1 MTYPPGGQ
9 PPQDRPHYPQQQPT
23 SQPPPMGHGNPP
35 PMGHGSLP
43 PGQGHPPPMGNSSL
57 PPGYPPPGSLPGG
70 YPPRPPKK
78 SWTGLIAGSVALVA
92 LVIAGAVIV
101 GALLTSQGKGP
112 LSSDEK
118 KIELAIR
125 DFYEVL
131 GAHGFRAAAEK
142 ACAADRAEFDAMT
155 EEQKKE
161 FDAATVSVTIE
172 RIEGIV
178 VTGRSATAN
187 ITGKLTVAI
196 PGETPDSDT
205 STTEHLRKEDG
216 QWKVCSAPG
225 ST

>member
-1 MTYPPGGQ
+1 MTYPPGAQ
-9 PPQDRPHYPQQQPT
+9 PPQDRPHYPQQPT
-23 SQPPPMGHGNPP
+23 GQPPPMGYGNPP
-35 PMGHGSLP
+35 PSYP
-43 PGQGHPPPMGNSSL
+43 QPGG
-57 PPGYPPPGSLPGG
+57 LPGG

-78 SWTGLIAGSVALVA
+78 SWTGLIAGSVAIVA
-92 LVIAGAVIV
+92 LAVAGAVIA
-101 GALLTSQGKGP
+101 GIFLTSQGKGP

-118 KIELAIR
+118 KIQFAIH

-131 GAHGFRAAAEK
+131 GSQGFRAAAEK

-161 FDAATVSVTIE
+161 FDSATVSVTIE

-178 VTGRSATAN
+178 VTGRSATAK

-216 QWKVCSAPG
+216 KWKVCSAP
-225 ST
+225 T

>member
-23 SQPPPMGHGNPP
+23 SDPPPIGQGSPLLGQGHA
-35 PMGHGSLP
+35 P
-43 PGQGHPPPMGNSSL
+43 PGQGYP
-57 PPGYPPPGSLPGG
+57 PPGYPPPVGLPGG
-70 YPPRPPKK
+70 YPPRPKK
-78 SWTGLIAGSVALVA
+78 SWAGLIAGLVAIVALG
-92 LVIAGAVIV
+92 IAGAAIV

-112 LSSDEK
+112 LSSDQK

-131 GAHGFRAAAEK
+131 GAQGFRAAAEK

-172 RIEGIV
+172 KIEGIA
-178 VTGRSATAN
+178 VTGRSATAK
-187 ITGKLTVAI
+187 ITGKLTVVI